1 MNSKNQ
7 SFFSYLL
14 TLVITGISL
23 ILSSSLIGTIYSSST
38 KQKTF
43 KTEDLIQ
50 FYGKNVF
57 FFLQLFPF
65 VIALLVL
72 LFCVKF
78 IHKQQIKEL
87 FTQKIKFSC
96 RRLFVSFSFW
106 GILLIL
112 LLIVQLFIFQKP
124 IKWNYASESFW
135 ILMLISFIFVS
146 FQTLFEEILFRGY
159 LLQSFSSFLPKKW
172 MAILASSFLFG
183 LMHFANP
190 EIKIFGNLILIYY
203 ILTGVFLSLISV
215 LDKGIELAFGFHLAN
230 NLFGTLIL
238 TNNWQVFQTDA
249 LFKDYSKPIISWEI
263 WITLFIFYP
272 ILFFS
277 FKKIYKWKIG
287 EIFA

>member
-172 MAILASSFLFG
+172 MAILASSLLFG

-263 WITLFIFYP
+263 WITLFILYP